1 MGQTIETY
9 GDLAAKWDA
18 HILYWDGSG
27 FEEHVGP
34 AAVVPRCRAARR
46 YLGQGVMTV
55 VSGPS
60 QWRWRFCGC
69 ICTRIRRLQNPGGRP
84 GSDTGHSQPRP
95 LGSPL
100 HSEGDHPVDE
110 LTPRQRGTVAVRWV
124 PGHAGVQGGEI
135 TDKAAKEGKMPSAG
149 PANPGDGTEAAV
161 DARSPLRGPSH
172 APPGSS
178 PAEGERPET
187 EEHVRE
193 SRLSP
198 LAC

>member
-1 MGQTIETY
+1 MATSPPNGTPTY
-9 GDLAAKWDA
+9 YTGTGAASRSTLARQRLYRGAERRGDTWDK
-18 HILYWDGSG
+18 
-27 FEEHVGP
+27 
-34 AAVVPRCRAARR
+34 
-46 YLGQGVMTV
+46 
-55 VSGPS
+55 VSG
-60 QWRWRFCGC
+60 RWSPGHRNGAGGFVDVSAPGLGDCS
-69 ICTRIRRLQNPGGRP
+69 ILADDQVVTQAIRNQDRSAAHYTLKR
-84 GSDTGHSQPRP
+84 
-95 LGSPL
+95 
-100 HSEGDHPVDE
+100 DHPVDE

-178 PAEGERPET
+178 PAEGKHPET